1 MKNVSVTRRT
11 LLTGTLAL
19 SGIGVL
25 TACQSGTNASELPGS
40 GWGTDSQEATATN
53 PRDRAELSKGGSL
66 NLSYP
71 AIGPNFNITSES
83 GYGISML
90 TIHAAV
96 NSAAATGGW
105 ISDYAGNLTTNPDY
119 VTEFKAETAN
129 GTQTIS
135 IKINPKATFN
145 DGTPIDI
152 EALRTTWEILRGK
165 DDGGNDYRIHDGG
178 AWKQI
183 ASIEEAGDKH
193 TISITMK
200 TPWYPADG
208 SLCIFLHP
216 ALKDPELFNNG
227 FDKPLDKYWAGPYKV
242 QEWNTAE
249 RYLRVE
255 RNPAWWGTQPLL
267 DTITWYEIEDSAE
280 ERASFKT
287 GELDVVNVSTVS
299 AYNDITSVADIEIR
313 RGMALYAGVLQLNPR
328 KVPLPIRQAVVAGI
342 DRKQIQHIR
351 FGQLGWKETL
361 PGSLCFLPLQNG
373 YRNNYPSRSSI
384 ENAVKILEK
393 AGYTRAGIYTKGEEK
408 AALTIT
414 NFTTEPTVASMS
426 NFMMEQLKRMGID
439 AKVETAQPT
448 NTALR
453 SPLATTM
460 RFSPGT
466 ASPQPPWRRLTTCT
480 LPPRKAGVPKKSA
493 AWRRRCWEPRIHTSS
508 WNAPTPSN
516 RSISRMLPP
525 IFRCTTGPTILRC
538 AKNSPT
544 MAPRSSQRP
553 TTTPMCGLTWGG
565 RKNRSMNRGLK
576 RLRRHD

>member
-1 MKNVSVTRRT
+1 MKNVSVSRRT

-25 TACQSGTNASELPGS
+25 TACQPGTNASELPGS

-53 PRDRAELSKGGSL
+53 PRDRAELREGGNL
-66 NLSYP
+66 NLAYP
-71 AIGPNFNITSES
+71 AIGPNFNIASES

-105 ISDYAGNLTTNPDY
+105 ISDYAGKLTTNPDY

-384 ENAVKILEK
+384 ENAVKTLEK

-414 NFTTEPTVASMS
+414 NFTTEPAVASMS

-439 AKVETAQPT
+439 AKVETRPA
-448 NTALR
+448 NEYSTALAAGDYDAVFTGYSITPTPVEAVNYLYASATEGWSTEEIR
-453 SPLATTM
+453 SMAAQMLGTEDTHQQLERANAIEQKHQQDVATYIPLYNGPNYLAV
-460 RFSPGT
+460 
-466 ASPQPPWRRLTTCT
+466 
-480 LPPRKAGVPKKSA
+480 RKKLANYGPALFAAPYYDPNVWINVGWEKKS
-493 AWRRRCWEPRIHTSS
+493 
-508 WNAPTPSN
+508 
-516 RSISRMLPP
+516 
-525 IFRCTTGPTILRC
+525 
-538 AKNSPT
+538 
-544 MAPRSSQRP
+544 
-553 TTTPMCGLTWGG
+553 
-565 RKNRSMNRGLK
+565 
-576 RLRRHD
+576 

>member
-1 MKNVSVTRRT
+1 MKNVSVSRRT

-53 PRDRAELSKGGSL
+53 PRDRAELREGGSL

-90 TIHAAV
+90 TIHTAV

-119 VTEFKAETAN
+119 VTEFKAETAH
-129 GTQTIS
+129 GTQSIS
-135 IKINPKATFN
+135 IKLNPKATFN

-165 DDGGNDYRIHDGG
+165 DGGGNDYRIHDGG

-267 DTITWYEIEDSAE
+267 DSIT
-280 ERASFKT
+280 
-287 GELDVVNVSTVS
+287 
-299 AYNDITSVADIEIR
+299 
-313 RGMALYAGVLQLNPR
+313 
-328 KVPLPIRQAVVAGI
+328 
-342 DRKQIQHIR
+342 
-351 FGQLGWKETL
+351 
-361 PGSLCFLPLQNG
+361 
-373 YRNNYPSRSSI
+373 
-384 ENAVKILEK
+384 
-393 AGYTRAGIYTKGEEK
+393 
-408 AALTIT
+408 
-414 NFTTEPTVASMS
+414 
-426 NFMMEQLKRMGID
+426 
-439 AKVETAQPT
+439 
-448 NTALR
+448 
-453 SPLATTM
+453 
-460 RFSPGT
+460 
-466 ASPQPPWRRLTTCT
+466 
-480 LPPRKAGVPKKSA
+480 
-493 AWRRRCWEPRIHTSS
+493 
-508 WNAPTPSN
+508 
-516 RSISRMLPP
+516 
-525 IFRCTTGPTILRC
+525 
-538 AKNSPT
+538 
-544 MAPRSSQRP
+544 
-553 TTTPMCGLTWGG
+553 
-565 RKNRSMNRGLK
+565 
-576 RLRRHD
+576 